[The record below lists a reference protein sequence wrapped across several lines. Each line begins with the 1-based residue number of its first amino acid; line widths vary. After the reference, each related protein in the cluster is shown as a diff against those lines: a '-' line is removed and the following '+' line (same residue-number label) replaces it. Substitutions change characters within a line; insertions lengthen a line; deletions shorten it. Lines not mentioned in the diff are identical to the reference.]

1 MESTG
6 TEVPGYPAHACRR
19 RVHRGWL
26 PVSSIRALA
35 LSALLLATIALES
48 PGVQALPGHGDS
60 APMFG
65 TRDAVLLAGLLAIH
79 AALLPFDGDLR
90 NEMQR
95 VRGGATHALARTVEP
110 MGRSSLW
117 LQASAGTFVFG
128 KVLREPRVADL
139 GLHLFLSVALSN
151 TVTRGLK
158 GLSGRSRP
166 NAVHPAS
173 SDFRVLSSDPH
184 TWTLFAG
191 WGDASRRSYP
201 SNHAATAFAVA
212 AVLSEELGG
221 AVTWLAY
228 PIAGVVAWSRLHD
241 DVHWASDVTLG
252 AVVGIFS
259 ARLVVRSRRQEDSVL
274 ERWFWF
280 ETDPTDRAVR
290 LGVQVPVGGG
300 R

>member
-1 MESTG
+1 
-6 TEVPGYPAHACRR
+6 
-19 RVHRGWL
+19 
-26 PVSSIRALA
+26 
-35 LSALLLATIALES
+35 
-48 PGVQALPGHGDS
+48 
-60 APMFG
+60 MFG

-95 VRGGATHALARTVEP
+95 ARGGATHALARTVEP

-139 GLHLFLSVALSN
+139 GLHLFLSVALAN
-151 TVTRGLK
+151 TVTGGLK

-173 SDFRVLSSDPH
+173 SDFRALSSDPH